1 MPIFISYHFK
11 SRRINNAIYRV
22 AVSSA
27 SNGTYPIRLDIES
40 SDDVWTMPIGGSY
53 RRQPGTPECHSRV
66 GLAPAQKLTSSN
78 GVQSKEEH

>member
-27 SNGTYPIRLDIES
+27 SNGAYPIRLDIES
-40 SDDVWTMPIGGSY
+40 SDDV
-53 RRQPGTPECHSRV
+53 
-66 GLAPAQKLTSSN
+66 
-78 GVQSKEEH
+78 